1 MMFAKPSSHSQK
13 GVAVLEFTIVST
25 VFLILLFGIIE
36 IGRFL
41 FSLQMLNEITRKA
54 ARLGAVC
61 YIVDVDSSGI
71 GRLTSQN
78 TDSFGSTLNSPIDLS
93 TLQLDVVYLDPAGS
107 VVTTPKSDDGFDSIR
122 YVQAKI
128 SGFSYSFSLLGSLF
142 GTLTNVDA
150 FETTLPIESLGIYRP
165 YYNDAGVEVTSKSDL
180 TLDCQSTA
188 SP

>member
-1 MMFAKPSSHSQK
+1 MVFAKQRSRNQK
-13 GVAVLEFTIVST
+13 GLAIIEFTIVSS

-61 YIVDVDSSGI
+61 YIVDVNSSGV

-93 TLQLDVVYLDPAGS
+93 TLQLDVVYLDPAGT
-107 VVTTPKSDDGFDSIR
+107 VVTSPKTDSGFESIR

-142 GTLTNVDA
+142 GTLTNIDA

-165 YYNDAGVEVTSKSDL
+165 YYNDAGVEVTNQSDL
-180 TLDCQSTA
+180 TLDCQTTA